1 MKRKQFVKRSMA
13 ILLSLSLGLG
23 MVGCGESKDETP
35 EPTATEESEPESES
49 ADEGENSEGTDL
61 DEMET
66 VDELNLPSAVLS
78 TDENIIRVPKL
89 DCEITQDLNFK
100 VSGSEVEGEI
110 AAEDVTLSDAFADM
124 KVDSISNDTDSV
136 KLTISGK
143 PDMELKNQAAVVLG
157 TVALAGK
164 YFGDEDPI
172 EKSVSLTLA
181 DKTKMPAG
189 GSFYTF
195 FDAMVEQD
203 DAMEVTI
210 LLQPLSTSFVDGFG
224 KKNIELQDDFEKAKI
239 KSLEKADNGEY
250 ELVLSVPVKK
260 ASKEDFDAIGKI
272 IVKKGS
278 LIDDK
283 GKKNAKDIG
292 VSRHYANESLGRDLT
307 QQDTDSIKNIVGG
320 FGNTTMGTV
329 IGTASGIGTA
339 AGLTQTVLGYCGVL
353 PTESSRHAEVMK
365 MLKQIDLKIDNLTEN
380 VDYMVRVINKHTD
393 MMTKMMLEDDVT
405 ALNKFEVDFNAM
417 VTNANDVERALKV
430 INKEEVEEYLEELED
445 KGTTVN
451 NFDQGVSQLKKFSK
465 MISQEYFGNGMTVGQ
480 LLEKLRDSFDK
491 IMGYL
496 NPKNT
501 ATEITNPIMRY
512 VNYHKQVDNFSTDSM
527 DEKELYEENI
537 RYECRRALN
546 LLEAV
551 GGYYANEGSREL
563 MEAAEKAGE
572 DGGTGGFPDV
582 SKDNLNKDG
591 YPYCNIMESY
601 VRLSTNEEE
610 MDLYRKFYGDE
621 RQKKFII
628 KDKYEADD
636 FKKRLHGQRLED
648 VLINAGFSHDQL
660 WNETSFP
667 DKNKGSFY
675 LAGEGAWNGAT
686 NVQHEGLSFIYER
699 WGCDWG
705 ERTAAEKNAENLGK
719 VYFFHDMLRDSYTW
733 GNRGDFNTYSQY
745 SHPEYILTNT
755 DDGHTSGLVSY
766 GITYDG
772 TGADYINDY
781 IIMSKSRDDL
791 TYGYYDGTTPIHPTH
806 FLVKV

>member
-143 PDMELKNQAAVVLG
+143 PDMELKNQAAGILG
-157 TVALAGK
+157 TVSLAGK
-164 YFGDEDPI
+164 YFGDEEPI

-278 LIDDK
+278 LIDGK

-339 AGLTQTVLGYCGVL
+339 AGLTQTVLGYCGVI
-353 PTESSRHAEVMK
+353 PNESSRHAEVMK
-365 MLKQIDLKIDNLTEN
+365 MLKQIDLKIDHLTES

-393 MMTKMMLEDDVT
+393 MMSKMMIEQDLDRLNAFERQLTNLETSCSDLEQ
-405 ALNKFEVDFNAM
+405 ALRDQCKKK
-417 VTNANDVERALKV
+417 VEKY
-430 INKEEVEEYLEELED
+430 ISQLEEDETPVDDFED
-445 KGTTVN
+445 AKDELWE
-451 NFDQGVSQLKKFSK
+451 FDDE
-465 MISQEYFGNGMTVGQ
+465 IRTWYAGNGMTIEG
-480 LLEKLRDSFDK
+480 LLAELRSNYGK
-491 IMGYL
+491 IMDYL
-496 NPKNT
+496 ESTNT
-501 ATEITNPIMRY
+501 ATEYTNPVMRY
-512 VNYHKQVDNFSTDSM
+512 IEYHRKVDNFSTDSM
-527 DEKELYEENI
+527 DEKEMYEERI
-537 RYECRRALN
+537 HYTCRRALN
-546 LLEAV
+546 LLEV
-551 GGYYANEGSREL
+551 FGGYDANENNRNRL
-563 MEAAEKAGE
+563 KKAEASKEE
-572 DGGTGGFPDV
+572 GGTGGFPDV

-610 MDLYRKFYGDE
+610 MDLYRKFYGDN

-648 VLINAGFSHDQL
+648 VLINAGFSHDQI

-705 ERTAAEKNAENLGK
+705 ERTAVKKNAENLGK

-781 IIMSKSRDDL
+781 IIMSKYRDDL

>member
-1 MKRKQFVKRSMA
+1 
-13 ILLSLSLGLG
+13 
-23 MVGCGESKDETP
+23 
-35 EPTATEESEPESES
+35 
-49 ADEGENSEGTDL
+49 
-61 DEMET
+61 
-66 VDELNLPSAVLS
+66 
-78 TDENIIRVPKL
+78 
-89 DCEITQDLNFK
+89 
-100 VSGSEVEGEI
+100 
-110 AAEDVTLSDAFADM
+110 
-124 KVDSISNDTDSV
+124 
-136 KLTISGK
+136 
-143 PDMELKNQAAVVLG
+143 
-157 TVALAGK
+157 
-164 YFGDEDPI
+164 
-172 EKSVSLTLA
+172 
-181 DKTKMPAG
+181 
-189 GSFYTF
+189 
-195 FDAMVEQD
+195 
-203 DAMEVTI
+203 
-210 LLQPLSTSFVDGFG
+210 
-224 KKNIELQDDFEKAKI
+224 
-239 KSLEKADNGEY
+239 
-250 ELVLSVPVKK
+250 
-260 ASKEDFDAIGKI
+260 
-272 IVKKGS
+272 
-278 LIDDK
+278 
-283 GKKNAKDIG
+283 
-292 VSRHYANESLGRDLT
+292 
-307 QQDTDSIKNIVGG
+307 
-320 FGNTTMGTV
+320 MGTV

-591 YPYCNIMESY
+591 YPYCNIMDSY

-610 MDLYRKFYGDE
+610 MDLYRKFYGDN
-621 RQKKFII
+621 RQKKYII

-636 FKKRLHGQRLED
+636 FKKRLHGQKLED
-648 VLINAGFSHDQL
+648 VLINAGFTHDQL

-667 DKNKGSFY
+667 DKNKDGFY

-686 NVQHEGLSFIYER
+686 NVQHEGISFIYER

-705 ERTAAEKNAENLGK
+705 ERTAAKKNAENLGK
-719 VYFFHDMLRDSYTW
+719 VYFFHDMFRDSYTW

-781 IIMSKSRDDL
+781 IIMSRYRDDL
-791 TYGYYDGTTPIHPTH
+791 TYGYYDGTTPIHPAKAGGLFYIILRIVINSDLRYNRLRDYARDYDKNQWITKAH
-806 FLVKV
+806 IRTERRIQ